1 MRKYPGVEAPA
12 GSCPEPRSKWG
23 PFAGAALQACAVKE
37 ALIGLVGR
45 RQSQT
50 AAQSKMTRNRP
61 GSKDDKVGE
70 VAEWLKAA
78 VC

>member
-1 MRKYPGVEAPA
+1 M
-12 GSCPEPRSKWG
+12 G

-37 ALIGLVGR
+37 ALIGLVRR